1 MHTSA
6 DYGSVLLEIGQFTL
20 SRLEKV
26 KKNDDGIA
34 YLVWR
39 NEGTYRP
46 IPMARVRS
54 VSDICKVC

>member
-6 DYGSVLLEIGQFTL
+6 DYASVLLEIGQLTL
-20 SRLEKV
+20 SRLEK
-26 KKNDDGIA
+26 NNDGIA